1 MIYNL
6 KGTTMENGKL
16 PWDEVIDRLYRRQE
30 AEFIVSDLKQRGFIN
45 EENLAEQTELIV
57 KMKEKVE
64 SFRLKY

>member
-1 MIYNL
+1 
-6 KGTTMENGKL
+6 MENGKL

-30 AEFIVSDLKQRGFIN
+30 AEFIAKDLKGRGFIN

-64 SFRLKY
+64 SFRLKS

>member
-1 MIYNL
+1 
-6 KGTTMENGKL
+6 MENGKL

-64 SFRLKY
+64 SFRLKS